1 MSIKKSASGLWRAGR
16 LRRKY
21 HQSVSR
27 RLSQM
32 DALQGEGHPGTERDS
47 VNAEGRRT
55 GRGCTWPW
63 SMAKLPCFWF
73 SILALR
79 GLRRNDYF
87 QIHHR
92 KFKMFWN
99 KRHLPIHMPM
109 TQRRAGLFSLPQHHS
124 LVNSQRHT
132 TRQWLQTSSSA
143 KMCPHSQ
150 TPHTVL
156 MSFDCIMGSA
166 LQPTADTRVRWL
178 CL

>member
-1 MSIKKSASGLWRAGR
+1 MVFGELGDWGENTTKVFREGC
-16 LRRKY
+16 LRWY
-21 HQSVSR
+21 
-27 RLSQM
+27 
-32 DALQGEGHPGTERDS
+32 ALQGEGHPGTEKDS

-124 LVNSQRHT
+124 LVNSQPHT

-143 KMCPHSQ
+143 KMCPHPQ
-150 TPHTVL
+150 TPPPQWWCL
-156 MSFDCIMGSA
+156 
-166 LQPTADTRVRWL
+166 LTA
-178 CL
+178 